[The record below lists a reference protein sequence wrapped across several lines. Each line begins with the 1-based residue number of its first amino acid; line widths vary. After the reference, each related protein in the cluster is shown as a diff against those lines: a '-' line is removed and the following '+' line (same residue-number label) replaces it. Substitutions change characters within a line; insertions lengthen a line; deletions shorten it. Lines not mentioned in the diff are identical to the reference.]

1 MLDFHDPRAPSASEP
16 QPYTLGIDLARQNNA
31 RIACV
36 ANGFPDSVRFLEKV
50 EEVLKE
56 TLPNA
61 EILQLNKGNASI
73 VAPDEMLDKLDG
85 YQAAIAA
92 YGH

>member
-1 MLDFHDPRAPSASEP
+1 MLEFHDPRSPKAS
-16 QPYTLGIDLARQNNA
+16 QPDDYSLTVDLSRQNSA
-31 RIACV
+31 RIACL

-61 EILQLNKGNASI
+61 RVLQLNKGNASI
-73 VAPDEMLDKLDG
+73 SAPDEMLDKLEG
-85 YQAAIAA
+85 YHAAIAA